1 MSAAWKLMLAFV
13 LGLLMCEFVS
23 ASDPYW
29 YRPVCVWGNPWRGT
43 TPVESILRGQAAVIE
58 ANSQATLNNSL
69 AAKNYEDAYRQSL
82 ENRMLHTEV
91 YFTRKEMAKEYA
103 LKYAEKPRSAE
114 DVKRLAKLAAPKRLT
129 AEQFD
134 PLTTQLNWPHVLRRG
149 EYEAV
154 RQKIDSLMS
163 VRTPEDSGDG
173 SPTHTKIRQ
182 MVELMKMLLKENMET
197 VTPQQYA
204 NAKAFL
210 VSLEYEA
217 RQSLADA
224 E

>member
-1 MSAAWKLMLAFV
+1 MSAIWKLMLAFV

-29 YRPVCVWGNPWRGT
+29 HRPIYVWGNPWRAT
-43 TPVESILRGQAAVIE
+43 TPVESIMRGQAALLE
-58 ANSQATLNNSL
+58 ANGQASLYDSL
-69 AAKNYEDAYRQSL
+69 AAKNYQDAYKQSL
-82 ENRMLHTEV
+82 ENRMLRTEV

-103 LKYAEKPRSAE
+103 LKYAEKPRDAE
-114 DVKRLAKLAAPKRLT
+114 DVKRLAKLAAPKRLSP
-129 AEQFD
+129 EQFD
-134 PLTTQLNWPHVLRRG
+134 PLTTQLTWPHVLRRG

-154 RQKIDSLMS
+154 RQKIDTLMS
-163 VRTPEDSGDG
+163 VRTPDDSGDG

-204 NAKAFL
+204 DAKAFL

-217 RQSLADA
+217 RQPLR